1 MPILFH
7 LDENVDHGVVDG
19 LRRRGI
25 DVTTAS
31 DARLIGASDPD
42 HVEFALQEGRVIF
55 THDSD
60 FLRIANEGVSHAG
73 IAYCHP
79 RDHSI
84 GEIILALVVLWR
96 SREPEEVRN
105 RVVFL

>member
-1 MPILFH
+1 MPIRFH
-7 LDENVDHGVVDG
+7 LDENVDRAVAAG

-31 DARLIGASDPD
+31 DSGLIGAPD
-42 HVEFALQEGRVIF
+42 LGHVEFALGEGRVIF

-60 FLRIANEGVSHAG
+60 FLRIADRGEAHAG
-73 IAYCHP
+73 VVYCHP

-84 GEIILALVVLWR
+84 GEIILGLVALWR
-96 SREPEEVRN
+96 HCGSEDMRN